1 MKFKSSKR
9 VPKIYTKTGDGGN
22 SSLYTGE
29 RRHKTDKVFEALGDV
44 DELACQIGLARE
56 QALMSSTEHPFVE
69 QLVRVQCI
77 LQDINSVVATPA
89 SSARDAHK
97 ANVGVSERHAVELE
111 EWIDEYTENLPPL
124 ENFILPGGGVV
135 AAQIHVAR
143 TTCRRA
149 ERRVVGLVGEGECEA
164 EAGRYLN
171 RLSDFLF
178 TMARVASRLENKA
191 ETIYTRPD
199 KEPIK
204 YQNMG
209 TMWKKKT
216 GAFCVS
222 SVGDL
227 ILPKEM
233 HTVVSSVMYIVRKI
247 ESIILQLPQTY
258 YFAEC
263 IYDKRRQCHNLRTSL
278 TAA

>member
-1 MKFKSSKR
+1 MFNVIKTAASRRCSFQAATRLSSSQFSTSEPCQEKIMKFNSSKR
-9 VPKIYTKTGDGGN
+9 LPKIYTKTGDGGN

-29 RRHKTDKVFEALGDV
+29 RRKKTDKVFETLGDV
-44 DELACQIGLARE
+44 DELSCQIGLARE
-56 QALMSSTEHPFVE
+56 MALLSSVELPFVE

-89 SSARDAHK
+89 SSARDAHRAK
-97 ANVGVSERHAVELE
+97 VGVSSRHAVELE

-149 ERRVVGLVGEGECEA
+149 ERRVVGLVAEGECEQ
-164 EAGRYLN
+164 EAGQYLN

-178 TMARVASRLENKA
+178 TISRVASRMENKA

-199 KEPIK
+199 KEPIN
-204 YQNMG
+204 YQNKG
-209 TMWKKKT
+209 HLWKKKT
-216 GAFCVS
+216 
-222 SVGDL
+222 
-227 ILPKEM
+227 
-233 HTVVSSVMYIVRKI
+233 
-247 ESIILQLPQTY
+247 
-258 YFAEC
+258 
-263 IYDKRRQCHNLRTSL
+263 
-278 TAA
+278 

>member
-1 MKFKSSKR
+1 MLNVIKTATSRRCSLQVVSRLTTSQFSTSAPCQEKIVKFNSSKR
-9 VPKIYTKTGDGGN
+9 IPKIYTKTGDGGN

-44 DELACQIGLARE
+44 DELSCQIGLARE
-56 QALMSSTEHPFVE
+56 MALMSSIEHPFVE

-89 SSARDAHK
+89 SSARDSHK

-111 EWIDEYTENLPPL
+111 EWIDEYTESLPPL

-178 TMARVASRLENKA
+178 TISRVASRLENKA

-199 KEPIK
+199 KEGVS
-204 YQNMG
+204 YQSKGNL
-209 TMWKKKT
+209 WKKKT
-216 GAFCVS
+216 
-222 SVGDL
+222 
-227 ILPKEM
+227 
-233 HTVVSSVMYIVRKI
+233 
-247 ESIILQLPQTY
+247 
-258 YFAEC
+258 
-263 IYDKRRQCHNLRTSL
+263 
-278 TAA
+278 